1 MERAY
6 LGGTGI
12 RVSRI
17 ILGCGN
23 FGGIG
28 SAPAFF
34 GKGESREEA
43 FAIMDAAW
51 EAGITTFDTADA
63 YGGGR
68 SETWIGD
75 WLKTKGPD
83 VRGRVVLS
91 TKTFNPMG
99 EGEDHGLAP
108 ARVQRQL
115 ESSLRRLGVE
125 RVDMYLTHDW
135 DPDVPVAETLD
146 ALNELVR
153 EGKVGAIG
161 ASNVGGA
168 QLRAALAVDLPVRFE
183 WVQNSYSLLDRDA
196 ERDVLPLCSEHGLGF
211 TPFSPLAGG
220 WLTGKYRRGAT
231 APEGSRMTMRPE
243 PYAHLDREETWRG
256 LEELRRRA
264 AARGVDMPTLALAW
278 LLSGPRVT
286 AVVVGPRR
294 PEQLEP
300 AVGALELQLDEADY
314 TWATEQLLE
323 IARRHAHGR
332 VVSTLEGGYDLHAL
346 GASVAA
352 HLRVLMSV

>member
-34 GKGESREEA
+34 GNGESREES

-51 EAGITTFDTADA
+51 EAGVATFDTADA

-68 SETWIGD
+68 SESWIGE
-75 WLKTKGPD
+75 WLRTKGPEA
-83 VRGRVVLS
+83 REHVVLS

-108 ARVQRQL
+108 ARVRRQL
-115 ESSLRRLGVE
+115 EASLRRLGVE

-135 DPDVPVAETLD
+135 DLDVPIAETLGVLD
-146 ALNELVR
+146 ELVR
-153 EGKVGAIG
+153 EGKAGAVG
-161 ASNVGGA
+161 ASNVDGA

-183 WVQNSYSLLDRDA
+183 WVQNSYSLLDREP
-196 ERDVLPLCSEHGLGF
+196 EREVMPLCAEHGLGF

-220 WLTGKYRRGAT
+220 WLTGKYRRGEPPPA
-231 APEGSRMTMRPE
+231 GSRMAQRPE
-243 PYAHLDREETWRG
+243 PYEHLRADRVYEG
-256 LEELRRRA
+256 LERLERLA
-264 AARGVDMPTLALAW
+264 AERGTTSAVLAIAW
-278 LLSGPRVT
+278 LLADPRVT

-294 PEQLEP
+294 PHHLEP
-300 AVGALELQLDEADY
+300 ALAAL
-314 TWATEQLLE
+314 
-323 IARRHAHGR
+323 R
-332 VVSTLEGGYDLHAL
+332 LEGVDRARLAAL
-346 GASVAA
+346 VGS
-352 HLRVLMSV
+352 